1 MDTRGQLSTA
11 RILLVGDDHHLIK
24 QLRKILS
31 SAGCYVEHAAT
42 VDQAGYLTE
51 QNSFDLALVDLRVSG
66 HDTQSIMEALR
77 QDNAFGHFPWIA
89 LMDSDVDPTVP
100 DGAVG
105 VMLLPVRATGILG
118 TVTETLRRLRVRPE
132 PLPAPEIDE
141 EDDVRQ
147 LLAQRL
153 LEQETLSEIA
163 RVINSTLDLNQV
175 LTKVVNAATKLT
187 NAEEGLLL
195 LPEEDDER
203 TLSIRAEKGIENE
216 TARHFR
222 VRTRDSLAGQV
233 FERGEPLL
241 IRPSGWRKV
250 KTAYYVQSLLYV
262 PLKSKGEV
270 IGVLGV
276 SNRTTAR
283 DFSDHDQVLLEDLAS
298 HAAIAIE
305 NAKLYGESITRAMEL
320 STLVATSEAVNSTLS
335 FEKSL
340 HIIVSQIRSAL
351 DVSQCDLWTWDR
363 SSNRLM
369 LLASC
374 CQTHWADRQGP
385 ALPTT
390 QLPAFEWVLENKTPK
405 RLSSEDES
413 SRAFLRDSR
422 SVDIWMV
429 PLQDEHGEMVGL
441 LELRYL
447 LGNQNV
453 PTALDV
459 DDIHDRGL
467 QLALEIDPYKDEDLI
482 RADWLAATLV
492 QKTGAEM
499 CSIWLLDKDMLYNQ
513 LTLGCGVW
521 ATAEGQPSLELAQM
535 PDLKQC
541 LINRKSFSTNA
552 PSAAMHSIYWAK
564 AFLALPVIIND
575 QVLGLVVL
583 TDTMD
588 HRAFSKRETDL
599 GQALVLQAANALQ
612 NVRLFRDLQ
621 NSLEELRRTQAKL
634 VQTARLSAIGELAA
648 AVAHQINNPL
658 TTVLVDTQILLSDKD
673 EGDPD
678 VESLEAVLRGG
689 KRAHEVVRRLLA
701 MARHSTENVR
711 VEALDIN
718 ETIDNTLSLVQNHV
732 QSAGVELIVEMT
744 ENLPTACGLRGQ
756 LEDVWLNLI
765 LNARDA
771 VADRE
776 KPIIGI
782 NSFLSPDQQSV
793 CVRVWDNGV
802 GIAPENQETVFDAF
816 FTTKEAGKGT
826 GLGLHIC
833 RQVVEKCAGDITVE
847 PRSPHGVSFLVTLP
861 VKKGNN
867 HVE

>member
-1 MDTRGQLSTA
+1 MSTRGQLSTA
-11 RILLVGDDHHLIK
+11 RILIVGDDLHLAM

-31 SAGCYVEHAAT
+31 GAGCYVQHAAT
-42 VDQAGYLTE
+42 VDEASYLTE
-51 QNSFDLALVDLRVSG
+51 QSNYDLALVDLRVSG

-77 QDNAFGHFPWIA
+77 QHNAFGRFPWIA
-89 LMDSDVDPTVP
+89 MMDSDVDPAVP

-105 VMLLPVRATGILG
+105 VILLPVRATGILG
-118 TVTETLRRLRVRPE
+118 TVTETLRRLRTRPE
-132 PLPAPEIDE
+132 PLPTPDIDE

-163 RVINSTLDLNQV
+163 RFINSTLDLNQV
-175 LTKVVNAATKLT
+175 LTKVVNAATRLT

-195 LPEEDDER
+195 LPEDDGR
-203 TLSIRAEKGIENE
+203 TLYIRAEKGIENE

-233 FERGEPLL
+233 FEKGEPLL

-262 PLKSKGEV
+262 PLKSRGEV

-276 SNRTTAR
+276 SNRTAAR
-283 DFSDHDQVLLEDLAS
+283 DFTDHDQALLEDLAS

-320 STLVATSEAVNSTLS
+320 STLVAASEAVNSTLS
-335 FEKSL
+335 FERSL
-340 HIIVSQIRSAL
+340 HIIVSQIRTAL
-351 DVSQCDLWTWDR
+351 DVRQCDFLTWDR
-363 SSNRLM
+363 ATDRLM

-374 CQTHWADRQGP
+374 CQVHWADRQGP
-385 ALPTT
+385 SLSRDHISAFDQALEQKKP
-390 QLPAFEWVLENKTPK
+390 QLLTPYDPV
-405 RLSSEDES
+405 SIDH
-413 SRAFLRDSR
+413 LRNFR
-422 SVDIWMV
+422 SAQSWLL
-429 PLQDEHGEMVGL
+429 PLQDEQQTVVGL

-447 LGNQNV
+447 PDNQEVPAALNV
-453 PTALDV
+453 DE
-459 DDIHDRGL
+459 IHDRAL
-467 QLALEIDPYKDEDLI
+467 TLALETDPNKEEDMI
-482 RADWLAATLV
+482 RADWLAATLI

-499 CSIWLLDKDMLYNQ
+499 CSVWLLDKDTLYNQ
-513 LTLGCGVW
+513 LNLGCGVW
-521 ATAEGQPSLELAQM
+521 ANSEEQPRL
-535 PDLKQC
+535 DLKQVSDLQQC
-541 LINRKSFSTNA
+541 LTQRQPFST
-552 PSAAMHSIYWAK
+552 PDTSLQTIYWAK
-564 AFLALPVIIND
+564 AILALPVVIND
-575 QVLGLVVL
+575 QVLGVVIMA
-583 TDTMD
+583 DTLNN
-588 HRAFSKRETDL
+588 RTFSQREIDL
-599 GQALVLQAANALQ
+599 GQALILQAANALQ

-621 NSLEELRRTQAKL
+621 ISLEELRRTQAKL

-658 TTVLVDTQILLSDKD
+658 TTVLVDTQILLADKE

-678 VESLEAVLRGG
+678 LESLEAVLRGG

-701 MARHSTENVR
+701 MARHSTEDVKP
-711 VEALDIN
+711 EAMDIN
-718 ETIDNTLSLVQNHV
+718 ETINNTLSLVHSHV
-732 QSAGVELIVEMT
+732 QSAGAKLVVELAEQ
-744 ENLPTACGLRGQ
+744 LPLANGLRGQ

-771 VADRE
+771 VSDCD
-776 KPIIGI
+776 KPTIGI
-782 NSFLSPDQQSV
+782 HSYLSADKHWV
-793 CVRVWDNGV
+793 CVNVWDNGM
-802 GIAPENQETVFDAF
+802 GISPDNQETIFDAF

-833 RQVVEKCAGDITVE
+833 RQVVEKCAGHITVDSH
-847 PRSPHGVSFLVTLP
+847 SPQGALFTVSLP
-861 VKKGNN
+861 VRKGNK